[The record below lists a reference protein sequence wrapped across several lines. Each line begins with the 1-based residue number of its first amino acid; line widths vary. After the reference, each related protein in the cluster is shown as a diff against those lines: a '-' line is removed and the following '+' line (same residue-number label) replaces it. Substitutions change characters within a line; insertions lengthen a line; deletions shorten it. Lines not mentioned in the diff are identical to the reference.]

1 MFKKILIA
9 SDGSE
14 GAAKAFDAA
23 LALARQYKA
32 ELTMICVEE
41 LPSFPSSMDE
51 MIEEK
56 KDLNGKFNRITGHA
70 RAKAKEAQV
79 KFDVHLTSGH
89 VVPKIVNFIERKAI
103 DLLIIGF
110 MGHSALYNRVI
121 GGTTNRLVQLAPC
134 PVLVVK

>member
-1 MFKKILIA
+1 MYKKILIA

-23 LALARQYKA
+23 LDLAQQHKA

-41 LPSFPSSMDE
+41 LPNFPASVDE
-51 MIEEK
+51 VIEEK
-56 KDLNGKFNRITGHA
+56 RDLNGQFNRVTGHA

-79 KFDVHLTSGH
+79 KFDAQVMVGR
-89 VVPKIVNFIERKAI
+89 VVPSIVEFVERKSF
-103 DLLIIGF
+103 DLLVIGF

-134 PVLVVK
+134 SVLVIK